1 MSDLPVV
8 CTGLEAAGISPVV
21 QPQIWTL
28 ESLENARAQARGNMR
43 VSRSSRP
50 QSFLES
56 GSEAVRA
63 GFANTE
69 RPLNT
74 RITA

>member
-1 MSDLPVV
+1 
-8 CTGLEAAGISPVV
+8 V
-21 QPQIWTL
+21 QPEIWTL
-28 ESLENARAQARGNMR
+28 ESLEKARAQARGDMR

-50 QSFLES
+50 QSFFES
-56 GSEAVRA
+56 GSEAVRR

-74 RITA
+74 RLTT